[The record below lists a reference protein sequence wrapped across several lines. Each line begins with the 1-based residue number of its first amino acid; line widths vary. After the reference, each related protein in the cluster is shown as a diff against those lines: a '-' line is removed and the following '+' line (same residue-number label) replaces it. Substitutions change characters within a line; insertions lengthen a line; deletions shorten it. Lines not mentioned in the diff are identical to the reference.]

1 MGNSVDSAFCKV
13 IEGVGSTYGVTA
25 NLAPP
30 FESGDQLFCQQIA
43 DGAIYPLGVTGCN
56 LTVGIELP
64 VQRPFTEVMVQPNP
78 TYGIVTVSGKLPAK
92 DTYQVADMSGRLL
105 MQGSLDAGRID
116 LGPLAPSLYLV
127 RILFD
132 RGQQAGTAR
141 VLKLDQP

>member
-1 MGNSVDSAFCKV
+1 
-13 IEGVGSTYGVTA
+13 
-25 NLAPP
+25 
-30 FESGDQLFCQQIA
+30 
-43 DGAIYPLGVTGCN
+43 
-56 LTVGIELP
+56 
-64 VQRPFTEVMVQPNP
+64 MVQPNP